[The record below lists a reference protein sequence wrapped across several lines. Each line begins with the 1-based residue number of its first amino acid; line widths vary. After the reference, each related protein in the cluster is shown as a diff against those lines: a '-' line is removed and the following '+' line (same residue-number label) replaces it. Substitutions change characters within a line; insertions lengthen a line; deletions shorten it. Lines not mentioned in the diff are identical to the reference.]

1 MRILAMGNF
10 GTEYVR
16 DSWKQPLKELFS
28 TVWVNAAPLMAH
40 GDFRYTYCQRYIHSL
55 IRNDEFDF
63 FYFYSDGLKDAFPDE
78 FFNAIRA
85 AGLPVIAFHAD
96 DEPEVWYKRN
106 RPFEH
111 HYDLVATHSKRGW
124 QKRLEEGSG
133 PHAIYL
139 PWAFN
144 PSFYY
149 KIPDCSEEKI
159 VDVVFIGKYKETGV
173 TAIADEDGKQRKDIL
188 IKIYELCR
196 RNGLVL
202 KVYGVGWD
210 RHPVLAEVYGGIL
223 DQPGM
228 VEIYNRTKV
237 VFNPGFSADDNSSAG
252 YQTKLRHFE
261 VPGCGALQISNANP
275 ELAELFAED
284 REIIFYRNDKE
295 LEDKI
300 LFYVRHDKERET
312 IAEAGY
318 KRAQSQHTTAHRLT
332 TLFEQAQTLFPR
344 SKAVSMLPPPLKIG
358 RLFLV
363 DPAAPCEKNR
373 GIHAAN
379 LHALVEEVDTLAM
392 DYDWIQLVPGQ
403 LQGQP
408 PRFEFNADYEAL
420 RGILQ
425 KTPGIEQID
434 VLTMRS
440 VIKFQVKN
448 SNTIQE
454 DWRNFSGFI
463 LTPDSFKPG
472 YEAYMQN
479 LVMEI
484 FNPLMTGEG
493 PVFLFNYLIRPSA
506 LKQMCTNLSAGDEL
520 SVFPFSG
527 LTLAHSHRVISE
539 ILVKEPTEIQYS
551 RRKMKHE
558 AFFANLAA
566 LGKTLVIYGAGGY
579 PIPGLIDLVNRYNVK
594 FLGFIDRALAG
605 QEVHGK
611 PVYSRDSLEELE
623 PEVIIISPETSGPA
637 IYQGLT
643 DWYGRAQIIPLY
655 DISDE
660 AWNV

>member
-16 DSWKQPLKELFS
+16 DSWQQPLKKLFS

-40 GDFRYTYCQRYIHSL
+40 GDYRYTYCQRYIHSL
-55 IRNDEFDF
+55 IRGDDFDF

-96 DEPEVWYKRN
+96 DEPEVWYRRN

-111 HYDLVATHSKRGW
+111 HYDLVATHSKRGM

-133 PHAIYL
+133 PKVLYL

-149 KIPDCSEEKI
+149 KIPNRSKEKEY
-159 VDVVFIGKYKETGV
+159 DVVFIGKYKETGV
-173 TAIADEDGKQRKDIL
+173 TAIADEDGKQRKDVL
-188 IKIYELCR
+188 IKIHELCR
-196 RNGLVL
+196 QQGLVFR
-202 KVYGVGWD
+202 VFGVGWD

-228 VEIYNRTKV
+228 VDIYNRTKV
-237 VFNPGFSADDNSSAG
+237 VFNPGFSADDNSAAG

-261 VPGCGALQISNANP
+261 VPGCGALQLSNANP
-275 ELAELFAED
+275 ELAELFTED
-284 REIIFYRNDKE
+284 KEIVFYRNDKE

-300 LFYVRHDKERET
+300 LFYVHHDKEREAV
-312 IAEAGY
+312 AEAGY
-318 KRAQSQHTTAHRLT
+318 KRALSQHTTAHRLT
-332 TLFEQAQTLFPR
+332 TLFDQAQKLFPR
-344 SKAVSMLPPPLKIG
+344 PKAVSIQPLPLKIG
-358 RLFLV
+358 RFFLV
-363 DPAAPCEKNR
+363 DPCTPYEKNR
-373 GIHAAN
+373 ETHLTN
-379 LHALVEEVDTLAM
+379 LQTLVKQVDTFSM
-392 DYDWIQLVPGQ
+392 NFDWIQLVPGQ
-403 LQGQP
+403 LLGQP
-408 PRFEFNADYEAL
+408 PCFEFNSDYEAL

-425 KTPGIEQID
+425 KSRGIEHID

-448 SNTIQE
+448 SNYIQE

-472 YEAYMQN
+472 YETYMQN
-479 LVMEI
+479 LLRKI

-506 LKQMCTNLSAGDEL
+506 LKHVWANLSTGEESQVNL
-520 SVFPFSG
+520 FTG
-527 LTLAHSHRVISE
+527 LPLAHSHRIISE
-539 ILVKEPTEIQYS
+539 ILVKEPAEIQYS
-551 RRKMKHE
+551 QRKMKHE

-566 LGKTLVIYGAGGY
+566 LGKTLAIYGAGGY
-579 PIPGLIDLVNRYNVK
+579 PITGLMELINKYNVK

-611 PVYSRDSLEELE
+611 PVYSREHLEEMK
-623 PEVIIISPETSGPA
+623 PDVIIISPETSGPA
-637 IYQGLT
+637 IYQSLT
-643 DWYGRAQIIPLY
+643 DWQSRAQIIPLY